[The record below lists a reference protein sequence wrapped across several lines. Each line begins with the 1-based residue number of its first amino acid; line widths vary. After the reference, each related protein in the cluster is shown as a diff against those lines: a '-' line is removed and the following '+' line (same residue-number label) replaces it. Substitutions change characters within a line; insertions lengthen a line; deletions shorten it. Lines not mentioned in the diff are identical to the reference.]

1 MVRLWERSRAATTWL
16 GVAGLLA
23 FPASAALLGWLYLR
37 THQVPEAIGLSGELG
52 VVTVVGISLGLC
64 LVTAVAHEL
73 VHMAA
78 MLTVGRRPRLHYD
91 SIPYVRLGVDRLD
104 RPYTRGAF
112 VWVSLAPV
120 VLITGLLVWGVVSHT
135 YAGWLI
141 VPAAFH
147 ITASK
152 MDIAY
157 SIIALRQPRGTR
169 CRVGDDGL
177 ELTEP
182 IDFEVP

>member
-16 GVAGLLA
+16 GLAGLLA
-23 FPASAALLGWLYLR
+23 FPAAGGLLGWLFLA
-37 THQVPEAIGLSGELG
+37 THPVPGEIGLSGELG

-64 LVTAVAHEL
+64 LAAAIAHEL
-73 VHMAA
+73 VHAIAMAV
-78 MLTVGRRPRLHYD
+78 VGHRPRLHYD
-91 SIPYVRLGVDRLD
+91 AIPYIRLGLD
-104 RPYTRGAF
+104 RQDRPFSRGAF
-112 VWVSLAPV
+112 VWVKLAPV
-120 VLITGLLVWGVVSHT
+120 VLVTALLVWGVVASP

-147 ITASK
+147 VTASK

-157 SIIALRQPRGTR
+157 SLVALRQPRGTR
-169 CRVGDDGL
+169 CKVGDDGL

-182 IDFEVP
+182 IDYEVP